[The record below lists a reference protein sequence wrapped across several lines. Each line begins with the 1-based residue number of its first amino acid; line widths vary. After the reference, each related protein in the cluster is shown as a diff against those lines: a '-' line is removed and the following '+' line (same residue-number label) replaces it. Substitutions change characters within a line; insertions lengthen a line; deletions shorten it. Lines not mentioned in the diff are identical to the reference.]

1 MWSIADCQSPDIRP
15 VPPCPLHKRERP
27 SASPNPLCAGKVE
40 PLLTTTNEKGAVE
53 GVKYDRVS
61 VVLINAIKEQ
71 QSQIESL
78 QKLTSRQQVQI
89 ESRDELIQKQA
100 ERLKRQEADL
110 DALKKYICSE
120 TSRAELCRHKR

>member
-1 MWSIADCQSPDIRP
+1 MPD
-15 VPPCPLHKRERP
+15 VGLVAEEVE
-27 SASPNPLCAGKVE
+27 KVA

-120 TSRAELCRHKR
+120 TSRAELYRHKR

>member
-1 MWSIADCQSPDIRP
+1 MPD
-15 VPPCPLHKRERP
+15 VGLVAEEVE
-27 SASPNPLCAGKVE
+27 KVA

-100 ERLKRQEADL
+100 ERLIRQEADL